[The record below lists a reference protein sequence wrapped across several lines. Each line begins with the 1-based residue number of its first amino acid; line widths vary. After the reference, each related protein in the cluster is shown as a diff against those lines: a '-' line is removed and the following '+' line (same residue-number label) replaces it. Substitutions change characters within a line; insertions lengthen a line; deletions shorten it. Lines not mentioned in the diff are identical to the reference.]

1 VPDLVTREGAQQLMA
16 EKEWRY
22 VCEVAAR
29 KTSVEELFVK
39 GEDSE
44 DGSSYIVKE
53 FQTRVGDNLAS
64 ETLNELQ
71 RLVWLTRYLYFDS
84 PYK

>member
-1 VPDLVTREGAQQLMA
+1 MA

-29 KTSVEELFVK
+29 KASVEELFFK

-53 FQTRVGDNLAS
+53 FQTRVGDNLAL

-71 RLVWLTRYLYFDS
+71 RLVWLTR
-84 PYK
+84 